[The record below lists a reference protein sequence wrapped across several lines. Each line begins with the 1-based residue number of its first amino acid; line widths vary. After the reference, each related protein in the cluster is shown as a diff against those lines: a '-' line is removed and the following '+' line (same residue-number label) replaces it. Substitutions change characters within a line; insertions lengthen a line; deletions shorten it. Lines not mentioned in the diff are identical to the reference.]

1 MISVSGEPGTDYWPF
16 LRDCDAIFREH
27 GGRPHW
33 GKLHFM
39 TPERLDELFPEIER
53 FRELRREL
61 DPSGVFLNPHL
72 RELFA

>member
-1 MISVSGEPGTDYWPF
+1 LIDLAF
-16 LRDCDAIFREH
+16 A
-27 GGRPHW
+27 
-33 GKLHFM
+33 FM
-39 TPERLDELFPEIER
+39 TPDRLDELFPEIER